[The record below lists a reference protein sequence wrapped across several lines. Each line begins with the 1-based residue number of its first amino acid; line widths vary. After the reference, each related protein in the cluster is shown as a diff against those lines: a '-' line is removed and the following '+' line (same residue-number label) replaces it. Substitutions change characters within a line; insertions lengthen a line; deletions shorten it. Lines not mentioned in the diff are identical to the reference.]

1 MPLPHLQRT
10 TQEPIQELTIPIDG
24 NSLMRFSYDYD
35 PSNPQLGD
43 RVMLSPNCPRISWS
57 ENRFGNEYEIVSIIS
72 NSTVHIRSPFDT
84 SIASLQFHTDWL
96 EPAPM
101 NIEPGTRVLFHD
113 LRTMGGM
120 YRDRNNINDDMVDV
134 VANQWRQPITIERDA
149 STAWSSRYFFVRQ
162 DGAHISYTWHRDWMY
177 ITSIPPRESASDTN
191 SIPRAGDTIIITTGD
206 RTGVK
211 AFVKKVERTWGGYN
225 THVVFLDKASK
236 THYPMACR
244 VSKRNGIVFENQ

>member
-1 MPLPHLQRT
+1 
-10 TQEPIQELTIPIDG
+10 
-24 NSLMRFSYDYD
+24 MRFSYDYD

-43 RVMLSPNCPRISWS
+43 RVMLSPTDCPRELWS
-57 ENRFGNEYEIVSIIS
+57 ENKFGNEYEIVSIVS
-72 NSTVHIRSPFDT
+72 DQSVVIRSPFDSGIT
-84 SIASLQFHTDWL
+84 SFAINAEWL

-134 VANQWRQPITIERDA
+134 VANQWRQPIIIERDA
-149 STAWSSRYFFVRQ
+149 STAWSSRYFFVYQ
-162 DGAHISYTWHRDWMY
+162 DGERSSYTWHRDWMY
-177 ITSIPPRESASDTN
+177 ITSIPPRESASDTDP
-191 SIPRAGDTIIITTGD
+191 IPRAGDTIIITTGD